1 MTLTMPTN
9 EKLTQALLTAL
20 KNLGGEAMVPELD
33 KEVISILE
41 IPDETAKVIRSGN
54 RTELQYRLAWVRTKA
69 KKNGL
74 IANPASKKW
83 KLVNS

>member
-1 MTLTMPTN
+1 MTLKLPTN
-9 EKLTQALLTAL
+9 EKLTQALLSAL

-41 IPDETAKVIRSGN
+41 IPAEVAQIIRSGN

-74 IANPASKKW
+74 ITNPSSKKW
-83 KLVNS
+83 KLVS